1 MTLGKE
7 LKKECDLFRQK
18 LDTSL
23 MFKEWTEKTLN
34 KCGRQQ
40 SNKLFNIERQ
50 QKEGRLIYRISVNY
64 SMDIIVIAKEV
75 CLSIFYINNKQC
87 IN

>member
-40 SNKLFNIERQ
+40 SCSILSGNRRK
-50 QKEGRLIYRISVNY
+50 V
-64 SMDIIVIAKEV
+64 A
-75 CLSIFYINNKQC
+75 LSIE
-87 IN
+87 